1 MEDRMNSGLMFIQV
15 PSREDEVIADLDRD
29 FRNFDGISRVSWWRN
44 QCPDRA
50 DWIGEWRRIK
60 EDTELLALCEID
72 GDIDRIVPPP
82 GLKSLLFRRAARP
95 SQGVLRLPTLGLCI
109 VLVSPSD
116 VADDDAA
123 QELRDWADFVHFP
136 GIVDANIP
144 GYGLVTPY
152 ENVERAAPRY
162 LHLYE
167 FPDPDAEAV
176 FQRTRPSLAQRFDSQ
191 PGEDAFERWATHPQL
206 ELDYLGNFT
215 RIAVGEEALAD

>member
-1 MEDRMNSGLMFIQV
+1 MEDRMNAGLMFIQV
-15 PSREDEVIADLDRD
+15 PSSADQVVADLDREL
-29 FRNFDGISRVSWWRN
+29 RQMSGISEVSWWRN
-44 QCPDRA
+44 QCPDRD
-50 DWIGEWRRIK
+50 DWIGQWRRIK

-72 GDIDRIVPPP
+72 GDTDKISPPP
-82 GLKSLLFRRAARP
+82 GLKSLRFRRAARP

-116 VADDDAA
+116 VSDDDAA
-123 QELRDWADFVHFP
+123 RELRDWGDFVHFP

-152 ENVERAAPRY
+152 VNVEIAEPLF

-167 FPDPDAEAV
+167 FPDADAEAV

-191 PGEDAFERWATHPQL
+191 PGEDAFERWATHPLL

-215 RIAVGEEALAD
+215 RVNIDEEVLSG